1 MSEPKLIQ
9 LHSESASYQGVETLH
24 DIDLHVNQGEKL
36 ALVGQSGSG
45 KSTLIKLIYDRY
57 PVNTAL
63 VPQDY
68 GLVNHLSVYH
78 NVFIGGLGQYSTL
91 YNLANLVR
99 PWSDQVDI
107 VRKILVGLQLEEY
120 LFRPVGRLSGGQKQ
134 RVAVARSLFQKGG
147 LLLADEPVSSVD
159 EQQSKVVLEQ
169 LLDGFSTIVLAMHD
183 IQLALAFCDRIIG
196 LEKGRIVLDSPSDS
210 LTSKDLLSLY

>member
-1 MSEPKLIQ
+1 MTDSVIQ
-9 LHSESASYQGVETLH
+9 LQSETASYQGVKALH
-24 DIDLHVNQGEKL
+24 DIDLHVVEGERL

-57 PVNTAL
+57 PVNTSL

-68 GLVNHLSVYH
+68 GLVFNLSVYH
-78 NVFIGGLGQYSTL
+78 NVYMGCLVQHSTL
-91 YNLANLVR
+91 YNLANLIR
-99 PWSDQVDI
+99 PWPDQVKT
-107 VRKILVGLQLEEY
+107 VKGILSRLQLDEY
-120 LFRPVGRLSGGQKQ
+120 IHKPVGSLSGGQKQ
-134 RVAVARSLFQKGG
+134 RVAVARSLFQKGQ

-159 EQQSKVVLEQ
+159 EQQSKLVLKQ
-169 LLDGFSTIVLAMHD
+169 LMDGFSTTVLALHD
-183 IQLALAFCDRIIG
+183 IQLALSFCDRIIG

>member
-1 MSEPKLIQ
+1 MIQ
-9 LHSESASYQGVETLH
+9 LKSESASYQGVKTLH
-24 DIDLHVNQGEKL
+24 DIDLLVNQGEKL

-57 PVNTAL
+57 PTNTAL

-68 GLVNHLSVYH
+68 GLVNNLSVFH
-78 NVFIGGLGQYSTL
+78 NVFIGGLGQYSTF

-99 PWSDQVDI
+99 PWSDQVDT
-107 VRKILVGLQLEEY
+107 VREILVGLQLDEY
-120 LFRPVGRLSGGQKQ
+120 IFRPVGRLSGGQKQ
-134 RVAVARSLFQKGG
+134 RVAVARSLFQKGC

-169 LLDGFSTIVLAMHD
+169 LLNGFSTIVLAMHD
-183 IQLALAFCDRIIG
+183 IQLALTFCDRIIG
-196 LEKGRIVLDSPSDS
+196 LEKGRIVLDSPTEA
-210 LTSKDLLSLY
+210 LTSSDLLSLY

>member
-1 MSEPKLIQ
+1 MIQ
-9 LHSESASYQGVETLH
+9 LQSETASYQGVKTLH
-24 DIDLHVNQGEKL
+24 DIDLHVSKGEKL

-57 PVNTAL
+57 PVNTSL

-78 NVFIGGLGQYSTL
+78 NVYIGCLGQYSTL
-91 YNLANLVR
+91 YNLANLIR
-99 PWSDQVDI
+99 PWPDQVST
-107 VRKILVGLQLEEY
+107 VKAILTNLQLDDY

-134 RVAVARSLFQKGG
+134 RVAVARSLFQKGH

-159 EQQSKVVLEQ
+159 EQQSKVVLKQ
-169 LLDGFSTIVLAMHD
+169 LLNGFSTMVLALHD
-183 IQLALAFCDRIIG
+183 IQLALSFCDRIIG
-196 LEKGRIVLDSPSDS
+196 LEKGRIVLDSPTDA
-210 LTSKDLLSLY
+210 LTSKDLLTLY

>member
-1 MSEPKLIQ
+1 MIQ
-9 LHSESASYQGVETLH
+9 LQSETASYQGVETLH
-24 DIDLHVNQGEKL
+24 DIDLQVSKGEKL

-45 KSTLIKLIYDRY
+45 KSTLIKLIYEHY

-68 GLVNHLSVYH
+68 GLVNNLSVYH
-78 NVFIGGLGQYSTL
+78 NVYIGRLEQHSTF
-91 YNLANLVR
+91 YNLVNLIR
-99 PWSDQVDI
+99 PNPDQVET
-107 VRKILVGLQLEEY
+107 VRTILTGLQLEDY

-134 RVAVARSLFQKGG
+134 RVAVARSLFQKGH

-159 EQQSKVVLEQ
+159 EQQSRVVLKQ
-169 LLDGFSTIVLAMHD
+169 MFNGFSTVVLALHD

-196 LEKGRIVLDSPSDS
+196 LEKGRIVLDSPAEALSV
-210 LTSKDLLSLY
+210 KDLLSLY

>member
-1 MSEPKLIQ
+1 MIQ
-9 LHSESASYQGVETLH
+9 LKSESASYQGVKTLH
-24 DIDLHVNQGEKL
+24 DIDLQVNQGEKL

-57 PVNTAL
+57 PTNTAL

-78 NVFIGGLGQYSTL
+78 NVYMGCLNEHATL
-91 YNLANLVR
+91 YNLANLIR
-99 PWSDQVDI
+99 PWPDQVEA
-107 VRKILVGLQLEEY
+107 VRAILVQLQLEEFIY
-120 LFRPVGRLSGGQKQ
+120 RAVGRLSGGQRQ

-159 EQQSKVVLEQ
+159 EQQSKLVLTQ
-169 LLDGFSTIVLAMHD
+169 LLGGFSTTILALHD
-183 IQLALAFCDRIIG
+183 IQLALTFCDRIIG
-196 LEKGRIVLDSPSDS
+196 LEKGRIVLDSPSAG
-210 LTSKDLLSLY
+210 LTSLDLLSLY

>member
-1 MSEPKLIQ
+1 LIQ
-9 LHSESASYQGVETLH
+9 LQSENASYQGVKTLH
-24 DIDLHVNQGEKL
+24 DIDLKVSEGEKL

-45 KSTLIKLIYDRY
+45 KSTLIKLIYERY

-68 GLVNHLSVYH
+68 GLVNHLSVFH
-78 NVFIGGLGQYSTL
+78 NVYMGCLDQHSTF
-91 YNLANLVR
+91 YNLVNLIR
-99 PWSDQVDI
+99 PKADQVEM
-107 VRKILVGLQLEEY
+107 VRAILSGLQLEDY

-134 RVAVARSLFQKGG
+134 RVAVARSLFQKGH

-159 EQQSKVVLEQ
+159 EQQSRVVLKQ
-169 LLDGFSTIVLAMHD
+169 MLNGFSTVVLALHD

-196 LEKGRIVLDSPSDS
+196 LEKGRIVLDSPAKR
-210 LTSKDLLSLY
+210 LTEQDLLSLY

>member
-1 MSEPKLIQ
+1 LIQ
-9 LHSESASYQGVETLH
+9 LQSETASYQGVETLH
-24 DIDLHVNQGEKL
+24 DIDLQVCEGEKL

-45 KSTLIKLIYDRY
+45 KSTLIKLIYERY

-68 GLVNHLSVYH
+68 GLVNNLSVFH
-78 NVFIGGLGQYSTL
+78 NVYMGCLDQHSTF
-91 YNLANLVR
+91 YNLVNLIRPKAEQVEVVR
-99 PWSDQVDI
+99 A
-107 VRKILVGLQLEEY
+107 ILAGLQLEDY

-134 RVAVARSLFQKGG
+134 RVAVARSLFQKGH

-159 EQQSKVVLEQ
+159 EQQSRVVLNQ
-169 LLDGFSTIVLAMHD
+169 MLNGFSTIVLALHD

-196 LEKGRIVLDSPSDS
+196 LEKGRIVLDSPAEAV
-210 LTSKDLLSLY
+210 TEKDLLSLY

>member
-1 MSEPKLIQ
+1 MILLQSET
-9 LHSESASYQGVETLH
+9 ASYQGVKTLH
-24 DIDLHVNQGEKL
+24 DIDLQVSKGEKL

-57 PVNTAL
+57 PVNTSL

-68 GLVNHLSVYH
+68 GLVNNLSVYH
-78 NVFIGGLGQYSTL
+78 NVYIGCLEQHSTF
-91 YNLANLVR
+91 YNLVNLIR
-99 PWSDQVDI
+99 PKADQVEI
-107 VRKILVGLQLEEY
+107 VRTILASLQLEDY

-134 RVAVARSLFQKGG
+134 RVAVARSLFQKGQ

-159 EQQSKVVLEQ
+159 EQQSKLVLKQMLSDFSTVVLA
-169 LLDGFSTIVLAMHD
+169 LHD

-196 LEKGRIVLDSPSDS
+196 LEKGRIVLDSPADA
-210 LTSKDLLSLY
+210 LTTKDLLSLY

>member
-1 MSEPKLIQ
+1 MIQ
-9 LHSESASYQGVETLH
+9 LQSETASYQGVETLH
-24 DIDLHVNQGEKL
+24 DIDLQVSEGEKL

-68 GLVNHLSVYH
+68 GLVNNLSVYH
-78 NVFIGGLGQYSTL
+78 NVYIGRMEQHSTL
-91 YNLANLVR
+91 YNIVNLIR
-99 PWSDQVDI
+99 PKADQVEI
-107 VRKILVGLQLEEY
+107 VRAILVGLQLEDY

-134 RVAVARSLFQKGG
+134 RVAVARSLFQKGH

-159 EQQSKVVLEQ
+159 EQQSKVVLKQ
-169 LLDGFSTIVLAMHD
+169 MLNGFSTIVLALHD

-196 LEKGRIVLDSPSDS
+196 LEKGRIVLDSPAEA
-210 LTSKDLLSLY
+210 LTTKDLLCLY

>member
-1 MSEPKLIQ
+1 MIQ

-24 DIDLHVNQGEKL
+24 DIDLQVTKGEKL

-57 PVNTAL
+57 PTNTSL

-68 GLVNHLSVYH
+68 GLVNHLSVFH
-78 NVFIGGLGQYSTL
+78 NVFMGCLDEYSTL
-91 YNLANLVR
+91 YNLTNLIR
-99 PWSDQVDI
+99 PWPDQVKTI
-107 VRKILVGLQLEEY
+107 KAILARLQLDKY

-134 RVAVARSLFQKGG
+134 RVAIARSLFQKGQ

-159 EQQSKVVLEQ
+159 EQQSKVVLKH
-169 LLDGFSTIVLAMHD
+169 LMNDFSTAILAMHD
-183 IQLALAFCDRIIG
+183 IQLALSFCDRIIG
-196 LEKGRIVLDSPSDS
+196 LEKGRIVLDSPSNT
-210 LTSKDLLSLY
+210 LTSQDLLNLY

>member
-1 MSEPKLIQ
+1 MIQ
-9 LHSESASYQGVETLH
+9 LQSESASYQGVKTLH
-24 DIDLHVNQGEKL
+24 DIDLQVSKGEKL

-45 KSTLIKLIYDRY
+45 KSTLIKLIYEHY

-68 GLVNHLSVYH
+68 GLVNNLSVYH
-78 NVFIGGLGQYSTL
+78 NVYIGRLEQHSTL
-91 YNLANLVR
+91 YNLVNLIRPMPVQVKTVR
-99 PWSDQVDI
+99 T
-107 VRKILVGLQLEEY
+107 ILAGLQLEDY

-134 RVAVARSLFQKGG
+134 RVAVARSLFQKGH

-159 EQQSKVVLEQ
+159 EQQSRVVLKQ
-169 LLDGFSTIVLAMHD
+169 MLNGFSTVVLALHD

-196 LEKGRIVLDSPSDS
+196 LEKGRIVLDSPAEALSV
-210 LTSKDLLSLY
+210 KDLLSLY

>member
-1 MSEPKLIQ
+1 MIQ
-9 LHSESASYQGVETLH
+9 LHSESASYQGVKTLH
-24 DIDLHVNQGEKL
+24 EINLHVNQGEKI

-57 PVNTAL
+57 PINTAL

-78 NVFIGGLGQYSTL
+78 NVFIGGLGQFSTV

-99 PWSDQVDI
+99 PWPEKVDV
-107 VRKILVGLQLEEY
+107 VRKILVGLQLDEY
-120 LFRPVGRLSGGQKQ
+120 IFRPVGRLSGGQKQ
-134 RVAVARSLFQKGG
+134 RVAVARSLFQKGC

-159 EQQSKVVLEQ
+159 EQQSKIVLEQ
-169 LLDGFSTIVLAMHD
+169 LLNGFSTIVLAMHD
-183 IQLALAFCDRIIG
+183 IQLALTFCDRIIG
-196 LEKGRIVLDSPSDS
+196 LEKGRIVLDSPSEA
-210 LTSKDLLSLY
+210 LTSKDLLNLY

>member
-1 MSEPKLIQ
+1 MIQ
-9 LHSESASYQGVETLH
+9 LESETASYQGVETLH
-24 DIDLHVNQGEKL
+24 DIDLHIAKGEKL

-57 PVNTAL
+57 PVNTSL

-78 NVFIGGLGQYSTL
+78 NVYIGCLEQHSTV

-99 PWSDQVDI
+99 PWPDQVEM
-107 VRKILVGLQLEEY
+107 VKSILVNLQLDDY

-134 RVAVARSLFQKGG
+134 RVAVARCLYQRGH

-159 EQQSKVVLEQ
+159 EHQSKVVLKQ
-169 LLDGFSTIVLAMHD
+169 LLNGFSTAVLALHD
-183 IQLALAFCDRIIG
+183 IQLALSFCDRIIG
-196 LEKGRIVLDSPSDS
+196 LEKGRIVLDSPSNA
-210 LTSKDLLSLY
+210 LTSQDLLSLY

>member
-1 MSEPKLIQ
+1 MILLQSET
-9 LHSESASYQGVETLH
+9 ASYQGVKTLH
-24 DIDLHVNQGEKL
+24 DIDLQVSKGEKL

-45 KSTLIKLIYDRY
+45 KSTLIKLIYEHY

-68 GLVNHLSVYH
+68 GLVNNLSVYH
-78 NVFIGGLGQYSTL
+78 NVYIGRLEQHSTF
-91 YNLANLVR
+91 YNLVNLIR
-99 PWSDQVDI
+99 PNPDQVET
-107 VRKILVGLQLEEY
+107 VRTILTGLQLEDY

-134 RVAVARSLFQKGG
+134 RVAVARSLFQKGH

-159 EQQSKVVLEQ
+159 EQQSRVVLKQ
-169 LLDGFSTIVLAMHD
+169 MFNGFSTVVLALHD

-196 LEKGRIVLDSPSDS
+196 LEKGRIVLDSPAEALSV
-210 LTSKDLLSLY
+210 KDLLSLY

>member
-1 MSEPKLIQ
+1 MIQ
-9 LHSESASYQGVETLH
+9 LQSETASYQGVETLH
-24 DIDLHVNQGEKL
+24 DIDLQVCEGEKL

-45 KSTLIKLIYDRY
+45 KSTLIKLIYERY

-68 GLVNHLSVYH
+68 GLVNNLSVFH
-78 NVFIGGLGQYSTL
+78 NVYMGCLDQHSTF
-91 YNLANLVR
+91 YNLVNLIRPKAEQVEVVR
-99 PWSDQVDI
+99 A
-107 VRKILVGLQLEEY
+107 ILAGLQLEDY

-134 RVAVARSLFQKGG
+134 RVAVARSLFQKGH

-159 EQQSKVVLEQ
+159 EQQSRVVLNQ
-169 LLDGFSTIVLAMHD
+169 MLNGFSTIVLALHD

-196 LEKGRIVLDSPSDS
+196 LEKGRIVLDSPAEAV
-210 LTSKDLLSLY
+210 TEKDLLSLY

>member
-1 MSEPKLIQ
+1 MIQ
-9 LHSESASYQGVETLH
+9 LQSESASYQGVKTLH
-24 DIDLHVNQGEKL
+24 DIDLQVSKGEKL

-45 KSTLIKLIYDRY
+45 KSTLIKLIYEHY

-68 GLVNHLSVYH
+68 GLVNNLSVYH
-78 NVFIGGLGQYSTL
+78 NVYIGCLEQHSTL
-91 YNLANLVR
+91 YNLVNLIR
-99 PWSDQVDI
+99 PRPDQVEI
-107 VRKILVGLQLEEY
+107 VRTILVGLQLEDY

-134 RVAVARSLFQKGG
+134 RVAVARSLFQKGH

-159 EQQSKVVLEQ
+159 EQQSRVVLKQ
-169 LLDGFSTIVLAMHD
+169 MLNGFSTVVLALHD

-196 LEKGRIVLDSPSDS
+196 LEKGRIVLDSPAEALSV
-210 LTSKDLLSLY
+210 KDLLSLY

>member
-1 MSEPKLIQ
+1 MIQ
-9 LHSESASYQGVETLH
+9 LQSESASYQGVKTLH
-24 DIDLHVNQGEKL
+24 DIDLQVSKGEKL

-45 KSTLIKLIYDRY
+45 KSTLIKLIYEHY

-68 GLVNHLSVYH
+68 GLVNNLSVYH
-78 NVFIGGLGQYSTL
+78 NVYIGRLEQHSTL
-91 YNLANLVR
+91 YNLVNLIRPMPVQVKTVR
-99 PWSDQVDI
+99 T
-107 VRKILVGLQLEEY
+107 ILAGLQLEDY

-134 RVAVARSLFQKGG
+134 RVAVARSLFQKGL

-159 EQQSKVVLEQ
+159 EQQSRVVLKQ
-169 LLDGFSTIVLAMHD
+169 MLNGFSTVVLALHD

-196 LEKGRIVLDSPSDS
+196 LEKGRIVLDSPAEALSV
-210 LTSKDLLSLY
+210 KDLLSLY